1 MRQFTIAVATV
12 AFAGLIL
19 LAPASADYN
28 GGGPRKQ
35 NGQCWQPSKGTEGF
49 GYWHPCPQLASGRAT
64 RGRGAGQAGQSG
76 QESGARPAGG
86 SVPSSA
92 N

>member
-1 MRQFTIAVATV
+1 MREFTIAAAIV
-12 AFAGLIL
+12 AFAGLIS
-19 LAPASADYN
+19 LAPASAEYN
-28 GGGPRKQ
+28 AGGPRKQ

-64 RGRGAGQAGQSG
+64 RGRSAGQAGQPG
-76 QESGARPAGG
+76 QPTGG
-86 SVPSSA
+86 VAPSYA

>member
-49 GYWHPCPQLASGRAT
+49 GYWHPCPQLASGRAN
-64 RGRGAGQAGQSG
+64 RGRGAGQPGQTG
-76 QESGARPAGG
+76 QPSDGNH
-86 SVPSSA
+86 PSSA
-92 N
+92 Q